1 MTDYPM
7 MEKLYDKLNDYVK
20 DCTTAEGEY
29 KGDSYYLH
37 MFQRLKIFLK
47 KEAVTE

>member
-1 MTDYPM
+1 MSQYPM
-7 MEKLYDKLNDYVK
+7 MEKLYEQLKDYVK

-37 MFQRLKIFLK
+37 MFQKLKTFLK
-47 KEAVTE
+47 KETVVE